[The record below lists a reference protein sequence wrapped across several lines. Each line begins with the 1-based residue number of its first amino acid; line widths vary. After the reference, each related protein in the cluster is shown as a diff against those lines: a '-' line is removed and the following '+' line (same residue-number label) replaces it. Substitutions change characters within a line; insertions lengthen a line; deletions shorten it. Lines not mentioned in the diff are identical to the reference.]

1 MCGKGLLDVNV
12 IPTSLQKPEDGRK
25 LRAGGTP
32 EEGSVPAPLGPQLE
46 ERLS

>member
-1 MCGKGLLDVNV
+1 MGKVLLDINV

-25 LRAGGTP
+25 LGVGGTP

-46 ERLS
+46 ERPG